1 MRKLLLLLAVCSVVL
16 FGVVSFYFY
25 EMYSFGHKSISNN
38 NQDWGNFGS
47 FVGGILSPIFS
58 LLSVIFVFH
67 ATLATRADQQKNM
80 DAIEQNNR
88 LNYLIKII
96 ELCNSSLDKRPLPEG
111 IVPIKQIQVYEGHS
125 EMVLLDQTSVRS
137 LLLQQ
142 HSAKTRGKFISKQ
155 YLDYVFSLTH
165 TAHSLYSR
173 LIEFSMNLK
182 DLEELNRNVDLLDAA
197 IDMHSI
203 DALLNLE
210 IMYYRHSK
218 KVFCLKVWRN

>member
-1 MRKLLLLLAVCSVVL
+1 M
-16 FGVVSFYFY
+16 
-25 EMYSFGHKSISNN
+25 
-38 NQDWGNFGS
+38 Q
-47 FVGGILSPIFS
+47 PS
-58 LLSVIFVFH
+58 LLEQ
-67 ATLATRADQQKNM
+67 TQKNM

-142 HSAKTRGKFISKQ
+142 HSAKTLGKFISKQ

-182 DLEELNRNVDLLDAA
+182 DLEELNRSVDLLDAA
-197 IDMHSI
+197 IDTHSI

-210 IMYYRHSK
+210 IMHYRHSK
-218 KVFCLKVWRN
+218 KVFYLKVWRN